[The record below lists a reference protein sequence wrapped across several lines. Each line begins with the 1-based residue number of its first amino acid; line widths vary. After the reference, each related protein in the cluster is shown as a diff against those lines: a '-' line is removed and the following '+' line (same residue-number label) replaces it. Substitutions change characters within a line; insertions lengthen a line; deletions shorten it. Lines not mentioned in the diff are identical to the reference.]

1 MYYRVAIQA
10 NPSSPWQWRST
21 ILSSLDTLF
30 QWLRLYRAL
39 PQDHLRVF
47 SASSCEGIGEQF
59 VRENK
64 GFRSSSVTATQFLH
78 EKRISLQEGAGG
90 MSVHRTRGNK
100 AKASISVATNPSL
113 NKSST
118 GVHGLDERGM
128 SSLERRRVE
137 VELGVGGDH
146 NLPYTF
152 VLPRSLPQV
161 LAWTRLLAKVHTGE
175 LQP

>member
-1 MYYRVAIQA
+1 MYYRVAIQV

-47 SASSCEGIGEQF
+47 SSSSCEEIGEQF

-64 GFRSSSVTATQFLH
+64 GFGSSSVTATQFLH
-78 EKRISLQEGAGG
+78 EKRISSQEGAGG
-90 MSVHRTRGNK
+90 ASVHRTRGNQ
-100 AKASISVATNPSL
+100 ARASIAVATNPSL

-118 GVHGLDERGM
+118 GAHAPDERGM

-152 VLPRSLPQV
+152 VLPRSLPQA
-161 LAWTRLLAKVHTGE
+161 LAWTRLLAKVHTGA